1 MLDVSERA
9 PTRFQARPESPN
21 DCFCSEPYMKKN
33 KKKDRIV
40 PGIHTS
46 FPPTPLIQPML
57 AQRYRLFT
65 RTGHALLSRPTG
77 QPLRWNANV
86 VCRNCRLTTQ
96 RSYTS
101 SPPTTTLGEASPT
114 TRVRFAPSPTGYLHL
129 GGLRTA
135 LYNSLLARQDG
146 GKCILRIEDTDQ
158 VHNILSFRIAMW
170 FIHPLM
176 FILTE
181 DFSVVDAICPRSNRE
196 SHQSTKLG
204 WRQV

>member
-1 MLDVSERA
+1 MCLEFT
-9 PTRFQARPESPN
+9 PTS
-21 DCFCSEPYMKKN
+21 
-33 KKKDRIV
+33 
-40 PGIHTS
+40 
-46 FPPTPLIQPML
+46 LIQPML

-65 RTGHALLSRPTG
+65 QTGHALLSRPAK
-77 QPLRWNANV
+77 QPLRWDANA
-86 VCRNCRLTTQ
+86 VCRNCRFSAQ

-101 SPPTTTLGEASPT
+101 SPPTTSLGEASPT

-158 VHNILSFRIAMW
+158 VHNLYSFRIHMY
-170 FIHPLM
+170 FFHSST

-181 DFSVVDAICPRSNRE
+181 ELSIVDTICPRSNRE
-196 SHQSTKLG
+196 SHQGTRLG

>member
-1 MLDVSERA
+1 MEPNRTWNSH
-9 PTRFQARPESPN
+9 FSP
-21 DCFCSEPYMKKN
+21 SA
-33 KKKDRIV
+33 
-40 PGIHTS
+40 S
-46 FPPTPLIQPML
+46 LIQPML

-65 RTGHALLSRPTG
+65 RTGHALLSRPAG
-77 QPLRWNANV
+77 QPLSWNANA
-86 VCRNCRLTTQ
+86 VCRNCRFTTQ

-158 VHNILSFRIAMW
+158 VDNPYTFRNGLC
-170 FIHPLM
+170 FIHLLM
-176 FILTE
+176 FILTVE
-181 DFSVVDAICPRSNRE
+181 LSIVDAIRTRSNRG
-196 SHQSTKLG
+196 SHQGTKLG